1 MMLCSWDVFSVEDT
15 LDVFS
20 PEKKSYVG
28 IVQSQD
34 GETSA
39 HEDMVLF
46 QRMRVTTLWLRAV

>member
-1 MMLCSWDVFSVEDT
+1 MMCSWDVFSVEDT

-28 IVQSQD
+28 IVQSHD

-39 HEDMVLF
+39 HEDIVLF
-46 QRMRVTTLWLRAV
+46 R